1 VEPQTAETCNDSMRR
16 VLTAALV
23 LSTVACTRSEPAP
36 SAASPGKGPSADAT
50 AQCPVTLP
58 TGDHRH
64 GDPAGLG
71 RLGYGNGEV
80 WVGLWPHGRVRA
92 TKDNLTGRGAIV
104 MKFPWDR
111 AVRGRLHI
119 TGRRIDA
126 EAPPLR
132 ALLPDYGVTGFQ
144 ASALIFPTEGCWEIT
159 GRIAQRTS
167 LTFVTR
173 VSLSL

>member
-1 VEPQTAETCNDSMRR
+1 VEPHTAETCNDSMRR

-23 LSTVACTRSEPAP
+23 LSAVACTRSEPAP
-36 SAASPGKGPSADAT
+36 SAVSPATGRSANGT

-71 RLGYGNGEV
+71 RQGYGNRGL

-92 TKDNLTGRGAIV
+92 TKDNLNRRGEIL

-111 AVRGRLHI
+111 ALRGRLHV
-119 TGRRIDA
+119 TGLRIDA

-159 GRIAQRTS
+159 GRIAQRSS

>member
-1 VEPQTAETCNDSMRR
+1 MSWRVPDRPSQGDNYPVEPDTSETCIDSMRR

-23 LSTVACTRSEPAP
+23 LSAVACTRSEPAP
-36 SAASPGKGPSADAT
+36 SPVSPGTGRSANAT
-50 AQCPVTLP
+50 TQCPVTLP

-71 RLGYGNGEV
+71 RQGYGNGEV

-92 TKDNLTGRGAIV
+92 TKDNLNRPGEIV

-111 AVRGRLHI
+111 AVRGRLTV
-119 TGRRIDA
+119 TGRRIDT

-132 ALLPDYGVTGFQ
+132 ALLP
-144 ASALIFPTEGCWEIT
+144 IT
-159 GRIAQRTS
+159 A
-167 LTFVTR
+167 
-173 VSLSL
+173 